1 MQLIFNLVARVG
13 SLLIKRSPEMQQPDF
28 LAEKIK
34 RGEVKKI
41 LLIQLQQLGDNL
53 VFTPTVKAIVE
64 NLGHLHI
71 DMLVNSVGYQ
81 VYKNIPQIKTFYVDS
96 TWYWSK
102 GDRKLL
108 PLLKLLLQIRK
119 ERYDLAILDVTCI
132 ALKYPIIS
140 FLTGAAFRLGLDI
153 NGRGFLNN
161 IVPPFRSDKSFVEQ
175 NFELLPFLGIERAS
189 TALWLPCTESDK
201 TTARALV
208 DKFNQDPSDKLIVI
222 HQGSNWS
229 SKQWFAER
237 WIELCQRLLKID
249 GARIAFMGVERERE
263 PVERIVSELNNAKRV
278 FSLVGK
284 TTIHE
289 LKEFIEQS
297 DLFITVDTGP
307 MHIGNC
313 TDTPMIVLMSAIDK
327 EDRWIQASERVAVI
341 RKEVECKY
349 CLSEHCP
356 LGTKECMSLISVAE
370 VAQMAEAI
378 LAQERVVL
386 RKK

>member
-1 MQLIFNLVARVG
+1 MQFIFNLAARAG
-13 SLLIKRSPEMQQPDF
+13 SLLIKRSPEMQQPNF

-64 NLGHLHI
+64 HFSHLHI
-71 DMLVNSVGYQ
+71 DMLVNTVGYQ

-96 TWYWSK
+96 TWYWGK

-108 PLLKLLLQIRK
+108 PLLKLLLQIRQ
-119 ERYDLAILDVTCI
+119 ERYDLAILDVTCV
-132 ALKYPIIS
+132 ALKYPVIS
-140 FLTGAAFRLGLDI
+140 FLTGATFRMGLDV
-153 NGRGFLNN
+153 NHRGFLNN
-161 IVPPFRSDKSFVEQ
+161 IVPPFHGDKNFVEQ
-175 NFELLPFLGIERAS
+175 NLELLPFLGIEHAS

-201 TTARALV
+201 TTARALA
-208 DKFNQDPSDKLIVI
+208 DKLKQDPSDKLIVI

-237 WIELCQRLLKID
+237 WIELCRKLMDID

-263 PVERIVSELNNAKRV
+263 QVERIVLELHDTKRV
-278 FSLVGK
+278 FSLIGK

-313 TDTPMIVLMSAIDK
+313 TQTPMIVLMSAIDK

-370 VAQMAEAI
+370 VAHMAEAM
-378 LAQERVVL
+378 LAQDRVLL